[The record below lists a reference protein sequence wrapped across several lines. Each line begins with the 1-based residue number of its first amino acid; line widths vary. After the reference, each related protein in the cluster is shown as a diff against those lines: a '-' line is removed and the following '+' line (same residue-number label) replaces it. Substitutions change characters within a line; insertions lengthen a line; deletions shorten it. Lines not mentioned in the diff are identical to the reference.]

1 MMIGRLSA
9 VLLPVA
15 IVLLRSDTP
24 LRIGEYRRDSEI
36 MTPLFGL
43 ASDGRKSEGRSPFL
57 TSF

>member
-1 MMIGRLSA
+1 MVIGRLSA

-15 IVLLRSDTP
+15 IFLLRSDTP

-43 ASDGRKSEGRSPFL
+43 ASDGRASRRSAH
-57 TSF
+57 S